1 MVYGQTVVLHHLRH
15 VPPVAAMTHNHR
27 VSRTGRPCGS
37 EPPQEP
43 YQRRGCSAACR
54 AAAARRLHSLLTML
68 ALVLLATTL
77 MPVRAVDREVW
88 SIYDTVET
96 AAAAED
102 HPEELPPEIVYSLGF
117 RMEEL
122 VQASDCLSSTYRIS
136 LHRVTCVMR
145 RQPRWS
151 SADYGGAGQC

>member
-1 MVYGQTVVLHHLRH
+1 
-15 VPPVAAMTHNHR
+15 
-27 VSRTGRPCGS
+27 
-37 EPPQEP
+37 
-43 YQRRGCSAACR
+43 
-54 AAAARRLHSLLTML
+54 ML

-122 VQASDCLSSTYRIS
+122 VQASDCLSSTSTEYHCI
-136 LHRVTCVMR
+136 V
-145 RQPRWS
+145 
-151 SADYGGAGQC
+151 